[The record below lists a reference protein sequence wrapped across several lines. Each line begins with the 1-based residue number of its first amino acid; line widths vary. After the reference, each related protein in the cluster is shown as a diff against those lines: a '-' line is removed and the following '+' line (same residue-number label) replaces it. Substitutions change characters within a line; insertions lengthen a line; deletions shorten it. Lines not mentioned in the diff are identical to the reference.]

1 MYNENELI
9 RAAIDRKIKESL
21 AAQQQESNISNPIDR
36 INNIGNKL
44 DSVGSGLSTAGNF
57 LSNNT
62 QLTKLGAGSQ
72 AIGGALQKGASAI
85 QSIAPSVAGSVASTA
100 GSAAA
105 GSAAGSTAGS
115 AASGAAL
122 GGPIGAL
129 VALGVMALSGTNRK
143 RAKQAGEQ
151 AEQLAEGAIQ
161 ARKSNV
167 AQLNSGLNPVDTVQQ
182 VNPVSQNIA
191 TNNYDNT
198 VTASTPEV
206 QPLQTNDDIRK
217 SAFGNIANGLDDFL
231 AGYKE
236 NKTQGF
242 NLNNLKS
249 DDSKGVMQRL
259 GEGAGTVAR
268 VTQNPVVQG
277 LIAGGLSGIFSGDP
291 LYGLT
296 SAYKYANS
304 KYKANL
310 FKDILAQQGLDV
322 GNNNGIIDASD
333 LAKILVSRRYQKD
346 FMSRGEYDRFRLD
359 NGEIDIDEYNSLI
372 NTPDYNPDE
381 ILNIAGLGN
390 MAKANRYYN
399 QNKTDKLNNFM
410 SMDEYNR
417 LRVDNGLITP
427 EEYEEIISSSD
438 YNPDDI
444 VNISG
449 INAISKAGK
458 YMQENK
464 NSRSQN
470 YWRSK
475 NKGQNVIRVEYGERP
490 DTHNYTHV
498 TYGERPENRSTTY
511 VKYENKPQYSK
522 PQPTAKSKQNKPVQ
536 SSKSSTSS
544 SERVRVMD
552 KDGNTGSIP
561 KNYLLDALKDG
572 YKLIRGK

>member
-9 RAAIDRKIKESL
+9 RAVIDKKIRESL
-21 AAQQQESNISNPIDR
+21 AVQQQESSISNPIDR

-44 DSVGSGLSTAGNF
+44 DSVGNSLSTAGNF

-62 QLTKLGAGSQ
+62 PLTKLGAGSQ
-72 AIGGALQKGASAI
+72 AVGGILQKGAS
-85 QSIAPSVAGSVASTA
+85 SIAPSIASTA
-100 GSAAA
+100 GSSAA
-105 GSAAGSTAGS
+105 GTAAGSTA
-115 AASGAAL
+115 SGAAM

-129 VALGVMALSGTNRK
+129 VALGAMAIEGTNRK

-151 AEQLAEGAIQ
+151 SKQLAENAIET
-161 ARKSNV
+161 RK
-167 AQLNSGLNPVDTVQQ
+167 LNTPVLNPIQTTPQNNNKISTLEQNGGVDNNTLSTPMPQLQ
-182 VNPVSQNIA
+182 VSQN
-191 TNNYDNT
+191 
-198 VTASTPEV
+198 PEE
-206 QPLQTNDDIRK
+206 IRK

-242 NLNNLKS
+242 HLDNLKA
-249 DDSKGVMQRL
+249 DDSKSIMQRL

-268 VTQNPVVQG
+268 VSQNPVVQG
-277 LIAGGLSGIFSGDP
+277 IIAGGLSGLFSGDA
-291 LYGLT
+291 LYGLS

-359 NGEIDIDEYNSLI
+359 SGELGIDEYNSLI
-372 NTPDYNPDE
+372 NNPDYNPDE
-381 ILNIAGLGN
+381 ILNIAGYGN
-390 MAKANRYYN
+390 MARANRYYH

-410 SMDEYNR
+410 STDEYNK

-427 EEYEEIISSSD
+427 EEYEKIINSPD
-438 YNPDDI
+438 YNPNEI
-444 VNISG
+444 LNIAG
-449 INAISKAGK
+449 LNAVSKAGK
-458 YMQENK
+458 YMQDNK

-470 YWRSK
+470 YWRNK
-475 NKGQNVIRVEYGERP
+475 NKGQNVIRVEYGEKP

-511 VKYENKPQYSK
+511 VKYENKPQ
-522 PQPTAKSKQNKPVQ
+522 PTTKSKQDKPVQ

-552 KDGNTGSIP
+552 KNGNTGSIP

>member
-9 RAAIDRKIKESL
+9 RAAIDRKIRESL
-21 AAQQQESNISNPIDR
+21 AAQQQENNISNPLDR

-44 DSVGSGLSTAGNF
+44 DSASSIFSTAGDF

-62 QLTKLGAGSQ
+62 PLTKLGAGSQ
-72 AIGGALQKGASAI
+72 AVGKILQEGAS
-85 QSIAPSVAGSVASTA
+85 SIAPSIASTA
-100 GSAAA
+100 GSSAA
-105 GSAAGSTAGS
+105 GTAAGSTA
-115 AASGAAL
+115 SGAAMA
-122 GGPIGAL
+122 GPIGAL
-129 VALGVMALSGTNRK
+129 VALGATAIEGTNRK

-151 AEQLAEGAIQ
+151 SKQLAENAIET
-161 ARKSNV
+161 RN
-167 AQLNSGLNPVDTVQQ
+167 LNTPVLNPIQTTPQNNNQISTLEQNGRVDNNTLPTPMPELQ
-182 VNPVSQNIA
+182 VSQN
-191 TNNYDNT
+191 
-198 VTASTPEV
+198 PEEM
-206 QPLQTNDDIRK
+206 RK

-242 NLNNLKS
+242 HLDNLKA
-249 DDSKGVMQRL
+249 DDSKSIMQRL

-268 VTQNPVVQG
+268 VSQNPVVQG
-277 LIAGGLSGIFSGDP
+277 IIAGGLSGLFSGDA
-291 LYGLT
+291 LYGLS

-322 GNNNGIIDASD
+322 DNNNGIIDASD

-359 NGEIDIDEYNSLI
+359 NGELSIDEYNSLI
-372 NTPDYNPDE
+372 NNPDYNPDE

-390 MAKANRYYN
+390 MARANRYYH

-410 SMDEYNR
+410 SMDEYNK

-427 EEYEEIISSSD
+427 EEYEKIINSPD
-438 YNPDDI
+438 YNPDEI
-444 VNISG
+444 LNIAG
-449 INAISKAGK
+449 LNAISKAGK

-536 SSKSSTSS
+536 SSKSSTLS

>member
-44 DSVGSGLSTAGNF
+44 DSVGSGFSTAGNF

-72 AIGGALQKGASAI
+72 AIGGALQKGAGAI

-100 GSAAA
+100 GSTAA

-115 AASGAAL
+115 AAGGAAM

-151 AEQLAEGAIQ
+151 SKQLAENAIET
-161 ARKSNV
+161 RK
-167 AQLNSGLNPVDTVQQ
+167 LNTPVLNPIQTTPQNNNQISTLEQNGGVD
-182 VNPVSQNIA
+182 
-191 TNNYDNT
+191 NNT
-198 VTASTPEV
+198 LSTPMPE
-206 QPLQTNDDIRK
+206 LQVFQNPEDIRK

-231 AGYKE
+231 TGYKE

-249 DDSKGVMQRL
+249 DDSKGIMQRL

-277 LIAGGLSGIFSGDP
+277 IIAGGLSGLFSGDA
-291 LYGLT
+291 LYGLS

-359 NGEIDIDEYNSLI
+359 NGEIGIDEYNSLI
-372 NTPDYNPDE
+372 NSPDYNPDE

-390 MAKANRYYN
+390 MARANRYYH

-427 EEYEEIISSSD
+427 EEYEEIISSPE

-458 YMQENK
+458 YMQDNK

-470 YWRSK
+470 YWRNK
-475 NKGQNVIRVEYGERP
+475 NQGQNVIRVEYGQRP

-498 TYGERPENRSTTY
+498 IYGERPENRSTTY
-511 VKYENKPQYSK
+511 VKYENKPQYSN
-522 PQPTAKSKQNKPVQ
+522 PQPTAQSKQNKPVQ
-536 SSKSSTSS
+536 SSKSSASS